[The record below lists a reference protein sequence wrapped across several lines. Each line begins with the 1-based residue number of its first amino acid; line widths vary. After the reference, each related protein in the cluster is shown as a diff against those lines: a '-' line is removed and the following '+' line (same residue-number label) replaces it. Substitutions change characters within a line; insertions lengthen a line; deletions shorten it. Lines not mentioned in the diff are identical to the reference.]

1 MLLILILCY
10 FGPHLTEEELWGHDI
25 SNDSFKHNKS
35 DYDINNRTKLMFFSI
50 KWING

>member
-1 MLLILILCY
+1 M
-10 FGPHLTEEELWGHDI
+10 GHDI

-35 DYDINNRTKLMFFSI
+35 DYDINNRTKLMFFSL